1 MDLKFLP
8 NHEKTFIFKL
18 LNNVQVVSM
27 TKDGGNKYSPIKGE
41 SLFVFEGKSDSLIIG
56 VVFLLVAFF
65 LFGGF
70 FLK

>member
-1 MDLKFLP
+1 
-8 NHEKTFIFKL
+8 
-18 LNNVQVVSM
+18 M
-27 TKDGGNKYSPIKGE
+27 TKEGGSRHTPMKGD

>member
-1 MDLKFLP
+1 MVKGD
-8 NHEKTFIFKL
+8 
-18 LNNVQVVSM
+18 
-27 TKDGGNKYSPIKGE
+27 DKYSPVKSG

-56 VVFLLVAFF
+56 VVFLLLAFF

>member
-1 MDLKFLP
+1 
-8 NHEKTFIFKL
+8 
-18 LNNVQVVSM
+18 M
-27 TKDGGNKYSPIKGE
+27 TKSGNKYSPMKSE

-56 VVFLLVAFF
+56 VVFLLLAFF

>member
-1 MDLKFLP
+1 
-8 NHEKTFIFKL
+8 
-18 LNNVQVVSM
+18 M
-27 TKDGGNKYSPIKGE
+27 TKEDGNKYSPIKGE